1 MHFYIINIH
10 WNILTLLITTSIR
23 IIMSQWILRYCIPR
37 LKKFNN
43 FMQSC
48 GYFFELSNSTFSTT
62 AAAGPQLNAP
72 SPSKTTVDPSSSST
86 KFALSGCIVFTV
98 TMFYLPL
105 FLSQDC
111 SNSNQL
117 CPKFPFIPSIL
128 FPILSSVQDLVTLV
142 FEKK

>member
-1 MHFYIINIH
+1 
-10 WNILTLLITTSIR
+10 
-23 IIMSQWILRYCIPR
+23 
-37 LKKFNN
+37 
-43 FMQSC
+43 MQSC

-105 FLSQDC
+105 FLSQDR

-128 FPILSSVQDLVTLV
+128 FPILSSVQDLVALV
-142 FEKK
+142 FRKKILQHSKFNELTIEQSQILNLNFWLKQREDLGPLLYKHL